1 MMFVY
6 GTALAAPLASAFLFF
21 VVGFFYKKSS
31 DERHPENKV
40 SY

>member
-6 GTALAAPLASAFLFF
+6 GDALAAPLAGAFLFF
-21 VVGFFYKKSS
+21 VVGFFYKKSC
-31 DERHPENKV
+31 DELYPENKV